1 MQRKEKGSHILTAIQ
16 VIYSNP
22 SHGTQMLVALGRVK
36 KDLSSLPSILG
47 KDTKKNLRSYLLQ
60 ESLLKTRKERTERTL
75 QERDGP
81 GQGRKWPW
89 RAWV

>member
-1 MQRKEKGSHILTAIQ
+1 MSTEFWGISVSGGVWR
-16 VIYSNP
+16 P
-22 SHGTQMLVALGRVK
+22 F
-36 KDLSSLPSILG
+36 LSWASVLG

-75 QERDGP
+75 QEIDGP

-89 RAWV
+89 RAGV